1 LVIILASE
9 LIVNAADNLKRSYTP
24 EFIGG
29 SILGLL
35 TNLPDIFI
43 IFAAVLTFSGKL
55 ALATVLGGNILAFT
69 LGYSLV
75 IAANAYYN
83 KEELML
89 SKDVRRELVY
99 LVSSSAIVLVGAAA
113 GKFYWWAGALM
124 CTLFIVYMGT
134 GIRNESRRAL
144 NLKNRLKGFSL
155 KEKAIAQSMVGL
167 SKKTFAVNAA
177 KIVVGAFILTY
188 SAKPFVTAIV
198 SLSGSLGIPLLLT
211 GVLIAPIAAEA
222 PELVSTVILSKR
234 SMEDA
239 IMAVTNIVGSK
250 VQSNTFVLGLAI
262 ILASILG
269 TPIETGGQF
278 GSILVLVL
286 INLYGLR
293 ATYDLALTKRDAV
306 ISLLLYPI
314 VIGALAF
321 F

>member
-9 LIVNAADNLKRSYTP
+9 LIVNAADNLKRNYTP
-24 EFIGG
+24 AFIGG

-75 IAANAYYN
+75 IATNAYYN

-99 LVSSSAIVLVGAAA
+99 LVSSSAIVVIGAAA

-124 CTLFIVYMGT
+124 CTLFIVYIST
-134 GIRNESRRAL
+134 GIRNESRRML
-144 NLKNRLKGFSL
+144 NLKNRLEGYSL
-155 KEKAIAQSMVGL
+155 KEKALAKSMVGL
-167 SKKTFAVNAA
+167 SKGTLLINAA
-177 KIVVGAFILTY
+177 EIAAGAFILTY

-222 PELVSTVILSKR
+222 PELVSTVVLAKR

-239 IMAVTNIVGSK
+239 VMAVANIVGSK
-250 VQSNTFVLGLAI
+250 VQSNTLVLGLAI
-262 ILASILG
+262 ILASALG
-269 TPIETGGQF
+269 TPIETGREF
-278 GSILVLVL
+278 GSVLLLIL

-293 ATYDLALTKRDAV
+293 ATYDLTLTKRDAV
-306 ISLLLYPI
+306 ISLLLYPV
-314 VIGALAF
+314 VIGAIAF
-321 F
+321 L